1 MNLFDYLKWR
11 AEHNKNIKT
20 ETDKDN
26 HTKAYE
32 ALKLEMGELAGEIEG
47 IKRQATIYEQASF
60 NLMFS
65 NHQERGRIAVELGK
79 KIGRLEAL
87 KDRMDKLEMKQAGM
101 EWAKKQ

>member
-11 AEHNKNIKT
+11 AEHNQNIKT

-47 IKRQATIYEQASF
+47 LQRKATIYEQASHR
-60 NLMFS
+60 LVLS
-65 NHQERGRIAVELGK
+65 NHEERGDLAVELGK

-87 KDRMDKLEMKQAGM
+87 KDRMDKMELKQAP
-101 EWAKKQ
+101 AKRPTKK